1 MVAVIV
7 IVVVVLLLLLV
18 FWLGYNGLV
27 KRRNQV
33 DNAWSQIDVQLK
45 RRHDLI
51 PNLVN
56 TVKGYA
62 AQEQKVLIGVTE
74 ARAKVGSI
82 QVTPEVLN
90 NPELFQKYQ
99 AAQNQ
104 LSGALKSLFAVAE
117 AYPDLKANQNFLNLQ
132 EELTSAEDR
141 VAYARQ
147 FYNDSV
153 LSYNT
158 QIQKFPTV
166 LLAGWFHFE
175 KREFF
180 DAAPEDTETPQVSF

>member
-51 PNLVN
+51 PNLVE

-62 AQEQKVLIGVTE
+62 AHERGTFEAVTA
-74 ARAKVGSI
+74 ARANAINAQS
-82 QVTPEVLN
+82 PAE
-90 NPELFQKYQ
+90 Q
-99 AAQNQ
+99 AQAENV

-180 DAAPEDTETPQVSF
+180 DAAPEDTETPQVQF

>member
-7 IVVVVLLLLLV
+7 IAVLVVLVLL
-18 FWLGYNGLV
+18 FIWLGFNGLV

-51 PNLVN
+51 PNLVE

-62 AQEQKVLIGVTE
+62 AHERQTLEAVTN
-74 ARAKVGSI
+74 ARANAINAQG
-82 QVTPEVLN
+82 PE
-90 NPELFQKYQ
+90 QT
-99 AAQNQ
+99 AAAENQ
-104 LSGALKSLFAVAE
+104 LTGALKSLFAVAE
-117 AYPDLKANQNFLNLQ
+117 AYPDLKANQNFLQLQ
-132 EELTSAEDR
+132 EELTATEDK

-158 QIQKFPTV
+158 KIQQFPTV
-166 LLAGWFHFE
+166 ILAGMFHFE

-180 DAAPEDTETPQVSF
+180 DAAPEETEPVQVQF